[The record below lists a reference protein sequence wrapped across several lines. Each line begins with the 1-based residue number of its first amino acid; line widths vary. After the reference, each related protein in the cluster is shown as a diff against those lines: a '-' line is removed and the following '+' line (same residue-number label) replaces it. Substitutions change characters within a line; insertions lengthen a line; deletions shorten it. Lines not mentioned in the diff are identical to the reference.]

1 MGDYMEVLSIGEK
14 IKRARIYKGYTLK
27 DVCDN
32 KISVS
37 KLSCIENDKVVPES
51 WILEYIS
58 SKLNLDIEYINEDVE
73 TQINKNIKQIL
84 KDNDSE
90 DYAKKLKYNLI
101 IADKYGHY
109 ELAVNIM
116 HLIFRYFIDKN
127 NLKEAQELIGS
138 YYDISNKSNKNSC
151 KHNYYMDI
159 ATLFYKNNEFYQA
172 SIYFRNIRK
181 YASYGKDNKV
191 IAYSIYGEI
200 KCYIKMQY
208 FHDAYKLADKLQLL
222 LEYISDD
229 LRRAQIYQT
238 LAILSLKENDGKFN
252 KYEKNAYELYKDHKD
267 YIARAMFDFASTMF
281 SIGESNRAVDYIKK
295 SMKVYPYK
303 DKENL
308 VKFMLKCTEEFIK
321 NNVLE
326 ESNSLIDTILNYA
339 IKLNNIKF
347 IEKSYYLK
355 AMLLKQQNNLISA
368 EMYMNLSLDA
378 LVKFGNKKD
387 IYDRYMIMG
396 EMYYKIGSIK
406 ESLKYFTL
414 AMSLQ
419 KKL

>member
-58 SKLNLDIEYINEDVE
+58 SKLNLDIEYLNEDVE
-73 TQINKNIKQIL
+73 TQINKNIDRIVKN
-84 KDNDSE
+84 NDSE
-90 DYAKKLKYNLI
+90 DYQKKLKYNLI

-109 ELAVNIM
+109 ELAVSIM
-116 HLIFRYFIDKN
+116 HLIFRYFIDRN
-127 NLKEAQELIGS
+127 NLKEAQELIGN
-138 YYDISNKSNKNSC
+138 YYDVSNKSSDNSC
-151 KHNYYMDI
+151 KYNYYMDI
-159 ATLFYKNNEFYQA
+159 ATLFYKSNEFYQA

-181 YASYGKDNKV
+181 YASYGEDNKV

-200 KCYIKMQY
+200 KCYIKMRY
-208 FHDAYKLADKLQLL
+208 FNDAYKLADKLQLL
-222 LEYISDD
+222 LEYVSDD

-238 LAILSLKENDGKFN
+238 LSILSLRENDGKF
-252 KYEKNAYELYKDHKD
+252 KDYEKNTYELYKEHKD
-267 YIARAMFDFASTMF
+267 YTARAMFDFAATMF
-281 SIGESNRAVDYIKK
+281 SIGESNRAIDYIKK
-295 SMKVYPYK
+295 AMKVYPYN

-308 VKFMLKCTEEFIK
+308 VKFMLKCTEELIK
-321 NNVLE
+321 NNIFE
-326 ESNSLIDTILNYA
+326 ESSSLVDTTLNYA

-355 AMLLKQQNNLISA
+355 AMLLKQQNNLLAA
-368 EMYMNLSLDA
+368 EMYMNLSLDS
-378 LVKFGNKKD
+378 LVKFGNKKE

-396 EMYYKIGSIK
+396 EMYYKIGSVK

-414 AMSLQ
+414 AMALQ

>member
-58 SKLNLDIEYINEDVE
+58 SKLNLDIEYLNEDVE
-73 TQINKNIKQIL
+73 TQINKNIDRIVKN
-84 KDNDSE
+84 NDSE
-90 DYAKKLKYNLI
+90 DYQKKLKYNLI

-109 ELAVNIM
+109 ELAVSIM
-116 HLIFRYFIDKN
+116 HLIFRYFIDRN
-127 NLKEAQELIGS
+127 NLKEAQELIGN
-138 YYDISNKSNKNSC
+138 YYDVSNKSSNNSC
-151 KHNYYMDI
+151 KYNYYMDI
-159 ATLFYKNNEFYQA
+159 ATLFYKSNEFYQA

-181 YASYGKDNKV
+181 YASYGEDNKV

-200 KCYIKMQY
+200 KCYIKMRY
-208 FHDAYKLADKLQLL
+208 FNDAYKLADKLQLL
-222 LEYISDD
+222 LEYVSDD

-238 LAILSLKENDGKFN
+238 LSILSLRENDGKF
-252 KYEKNAYELYKDHKD
+252 KDYEKNTYELYKEHKD
-267 YIARAMFDFASTMF
+267 YTARAMFDFAATMF
-281 SIGESNRAVDYIKK
+281 SIGESNRAIDYIKK
-295 SMKVYPYK
+295 AMKVYPYN

-308 VKFMLKCTEEFIK
+308 VKFMLKCTEELIK
-321 NNVLE
+321 NNIFE
-326 ESNSLIDTILNYA
+326 ESSSLVDTTLNYA

-355 AMLLKQQNNLISA
+355 AMLLKQQNNLLAA
-368 EMYMNLSLDA
+368 EMYMNLSLDS
-378 LVKFGNKKD
+378 LVKFGNKKE

-396 EMYYKIGSIK
+396 EMYYKIGSVK

-414 AMSLQ
+414 AMALQ

>member
-1 MGDYMEVLSIGEK
+1 MEVLSIGEK

-58 SKLNLDIEYINEDVE
+58 SKLNLDIEYLNEDVE
-73 TQINKNIKQIL
+73 TQINKNIDRIVKN
-84 KDNDSE
+84 NDSE
-90 DYAKKLKYNLI
+90 DYQKKLKYNLI

-109 ELAVNIM
+109 ELAVSIM
-116 HLIFRYFIDKN
+116 HLIFRYFIDRN
-127 NLKEAQELIGS
+127 NLKEAQELIGN
-138 YYDISNKSNKNSC
+138 YYDVSNKSSDNSC
-151 KHNYYMDI
+151 KYNYYMDI
-159 ATLFYKNNEFYQA
+159 ATLFYKSNEFYQA

-181 YASYGKDNKV
+181 YASYGEDNKV

-200 KCYIKMQY
+200 KCYIKMRY
-208 FHDAYKLADKLQLL
+208 FNDAYKLADKLQLL
-222 LEYISDD
+222 LEYVSDD

-238 LAILSLKENDGKFN
+238 LSILSLRENDGKF
-252 KYEKNAYELYKDHKD
+252 KDYEKNTYELYKEHKD
-267 YIARAMFDFASTMF
+267 YTARAMFDFAATMF
-281 SIGESNRAVDYIKK
+281 SIGESNRAIDYIKK
-295 SMKVYPYK
+295 AMKVYPYN

-308 VKFMLKCTEEFIK
+308 VKFMLKCTEELIK
-321 NNVLE
+321 NNIFE
-326 ESNSLIDTILNYA
+326 ESSSLVDTTLNYA

-355 AMLLKQQNNLISA
+355 AMLLKQQNNLLAA
-368 EMYMNLSLDA
+368 EMYMNLSLDS
-378 LVKFGNKKD
+378 LVKFGNKKE

-396 EMYYKIGSIK
+396 EMYYKIGSVK

-414 AMSLQ
+414 AMALQ

>member
-1 MGDYMEVLSIGEK
+1 MEVLSIGEK

-58 SKLNLDIEYINEDVE
+58 SKLNLDIEYLNEDVE
-73 TQINKNIKQIL
+73 TQINKNIKQII
-84 KDNDSE
+84 KNSDSE

-109 ELAVNIM
+109 ELAVSIM
-116 HLIFRYFIDKN
+116 HLIFRYFINKN
-127 NLKEAQELIGS
+127 NLKEAQELIGN
-138 YYDISNKSNKNSC
+138 YYDISNKSNDDSC
-151 KHNYYMDI
+151 KYTYYMDI

-181 YASYGKDNKV
+181 YASYGEENKV

-200 KCYIKMQY
+200 KCYIKMGY
-208 FHDAYKLADKLQLL
+208 FNDAYKLADKLQLL
-222 LEYISDD
+222 LEHVSDN

-238 LAILSLKENDGKFN
+238 LSILSLRENDGKFEE
-252 KYEKNAYELYKDHKD
+252 YEKSTYELYKEHKD
-267 YIARAMFDFASTMF
+267 YTARAIFDFASTMF
-281 SIGESNRAVDYIKK
+281 SIGESNRAIDYIKK
-295 SMKVYPYK
+295 AMKVYPYN

-308 VKFMLKCTEEFIK
+308 VKFMLKCTEKLIK
-321 NNVLE
+321 NNILE
-326 ESNSLIDTILNYA
+326 ESSSLVDTTLNYA

-355 AMLLKQQNNLISA
+355 AMLLKQQNNLLAA
-368 EMYMNLSLDA
+368 EMYMNLSLDS
-378 LVKFGNKKD
+378 LVKFGNKKE

-396 EMYYKIGSIK
+396 EMYYKIGSVK

-414 AMSLQ
+414 AMALQ